1 MNKCKKI
8 LCAILSII
16 MIFTCIPVTV
26 FATEC
31 NGEDYHN
38 CVIKDHKAV
47 CTVCGKE
54 KAYNSYNIDN
64 LDKQYT
70 FSGDE
75 ISFYD
80 SNYQMN
86 KSRYNCIKI
95 KINKSNTPVY
105 FYNKTEKLFESES
118 FNYSPLKLRILDD
131 KVIPQDKIDYY
142 FLLKTNSDYDMLK
155 SLRNIYGDDSTFNQ
169 YIYDNSK
176 KIKFNDVSIF
186 NDYEPIYLNKGTY
199 YLIIGDNFGMTSEIA
214 ISNEPIFKCKSNLSF
229 DNPDDYQKM
238 FNEICESLSDEVSSE
253 QYKEAFKDLT
263 TYKNSHKF
271 VYYKA
276 ES

>member
-8 LCAILSII
+8 LSAILSII

-54 KAYNSYNIDN
+54 KAYKSYNIDN

-75 ISFYD
+75 SSCYD
-80 SNYQMN
+80 SIYQMN

-95 KINKSNTPVY
+95 KINKNNTPVY
-105 FYNKTEKLFESES
+105 FYNKTERLFNSS
-118 FNYSPLKLRILDD
+118 NYSPLKLRILDD
-131 KVIPQDKIDYY
+131 KVIPQD
-142 FLLKTNSDYDMLK
+142 
-155 SLRNIYGDDSTFNQ
+155 
-169 YIYDNSK
+169 
-176 KIKFNDVSIF
+176 
-186 NDYEPIYLNKGTY
+186 
-199 YLIIGDNFGMTSEIA
+199 
-214 ISNEPIFKCKSNLSF
+214 
-229 DNPDDYQKM
+229 
-238 FNEICESLSDEVSSE
+238 
-253 QYKEAFKDLT
+253 
-263 TYKNSHKF
+263 
-271 VYYKA
+271 
-276 ES
+276 

>member
-8 LCAILSII
+8 LSAILSIV
-16 MIFTCIPVTV
+16 MIFTCLPVTV

-80 SNYQMN
+80 SNY
-86 KSRYNCIKI
+86 
-95 KINKSNTPVY
+95 
-105 FYNKTEKLFESES
+105 
-118 FNYSPLKLRILDD
+118 
-131 KVIPQDKIDYY
+131 
-142 FLLKTNSDYDMLK
+142 
-155 SLRNIYGDDSTFNQ
+155 
-169 YIYDNSK
+169 
-176 KIKFNDVSIF
+176 
-186 NDYEPIYLNKGTY
+186 
-199 YLIIGDNFGMTSEIA
+199 
-214 ISNEPIFKCKSNLSF
+214 
-229 DNPDDYQKM
+229 
-238 FNEICESLSDEVSSE
+238 
-253 QYKEAFKDLT
+253 
-263 TYKNSHKF
+263 
-271 VYYKA
+271 
-276 ES
+276 